1 MKSKAQTRL
10 YDEKCLD
17 LAKYFYPDAT
27 KEQLDRFADD
37 IQNIVEDAS
46 DEMSREPR
54 EPDGECF
61 RGGEAA
67 AYEAEQMAEW
77 QRLK

>member
-1 MKSKAQTRL
+1 MSNTPCDPKCFELAQ
-10 YDEKCLD
+10 
-17 LAKYFYPDAT
+17 YFYPNAT
-27 KEQLDRFADD
+27 KVEQMECAGDIQDAVETFGEFLDR
-37 IQNIVEDAS
+37 
-46 DEMSREPR
+46 EPA